1 MEYLELGDKSGHLL
15 PGEEPLREQEALD
28 PIIPKT
34 GEGEGAEQGD
44 FGGTNTTPEGTQ
56 TGNQKRM
63 ELPPLLVFSPT
74 SITIL
79 VERKCW

>member
-34 GEGEGAEQGD
+34 GEGEGADQGD

-56 TGNQKRM
+56 TGNQKKNGTSA
-63 ELPPLLVFSPT
+63 LVGEN
-74 SITIL
+74 TIAVRL
-79 VERKCW
+79 RV